1 MGRVFALLALL
12 AILPGNGFAGELLS
26 GFVGVWVGEGTVRP
40 SGFDAPQK
48 IRCKVK
54 GKRMSALQISFAG
67 RCATTSG
74 AGAFGLLIATN
85 GSGEN
90 YAAKVLLSLSNAE
103 VDFSGENVGRTITL
117 TQREPIRNRGRLLTS
132 VITLTLENDGM
143 IGFINQVTDIEK
155 NQQQQALEV
164 NFRRL
169 P

>member
-1 MGRVFALLALL
+1 MRRILAVLVMLATLPSGSFAT
-12 AILPGNGFAGELLS
+12 ELLS
-26 GFVGVWVGEGTVRP
+26 GFVGAWVGEGTVRP

-48 IRCKVK
+48 IRCKVE
-54 GKRMSALQISFAG
+54 GKRTSPLQISFAG

-74 AGAFGLLIATN
+74 AGALGLLIATN
-85 GSGEN
+85 KSGKN
-90 YAAKVLLSLSNAE
+90 YAAKVLLSPSDAE
-103 VDFSGENVGRTITL
+103 VDFSGKNVGRTITL

-164 NFRRL
+164 IFRRL